1 MIHLYSLEEK
11 EMLEFDIIL
20 RSLKQVQEFVAL
32 AMVQPF
38 EIMVG
43 NDRQSINGKDLMGM
57 FSLDYTRPVRVR
69 MTCSQEQFSCFR
81 SSAKEFIA

>member
-1 MIHLYSLEEK
+1 
-11 EMLEFDIIL
+11 MLEFDIIL

-43 NDRQSINGKDLMGM
+43 NERQSINGKDLMGM